1 MGLRRW
7 RDRNNYINYDN
18 FTFFISGMKA
28 DLFIPREIFTVKSSI
43 GKLFING
50 KYFCWTLEDVVRGEN
65 IKIPSHTGLPAGDYW
80 VRLRQS
86 PRFNRMLPI
95 IYTEPD
101 GVTIKKNG
109 VSFRFSLM
117 HGGNHHLHSEG
128 CILVA
133 FNKVDDDTIQGTA
146 EKALVTELQK
156 YEQPFNL
163 KIVNNNKLIA

>member
-1 MGLRRW
+1 M
-7 RDRNNYINYDN
+7 
-18 FTFFISGMKA
+18 TA

-50 KYFCWTLEDVVRGEN
+50 KYFCWTLEDVIRGEN
-65 IKIPSHTGLPAGDYW
+65 IKIHKETGLPAGDYL
-80 VRLRQS
+80 VRLKHS
-86 PRFNRMLPI
+86 PRFKRILPI

-101 GVTIKKNG
+101 ELSVRKGGINFK
-109 VSFRFSLM
+109 FSLM
-117 HGGNHHLHSEG
+117 HGGNTHLHTDG

-133 FNKVDDDTIQGTA
+133 YNKIDDDTIQGTA